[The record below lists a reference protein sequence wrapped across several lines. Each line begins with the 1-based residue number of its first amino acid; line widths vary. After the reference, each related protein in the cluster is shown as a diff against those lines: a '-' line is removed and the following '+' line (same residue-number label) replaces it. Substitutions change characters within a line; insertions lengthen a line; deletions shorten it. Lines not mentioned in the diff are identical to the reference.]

1 MRIAYEELAN
11 KRVARVLPSGR
22 EALQEEGAQISKRGA
37 PKYHGR
43 LPGGA
48 AQIFASTLHVE
59 IHRECG
65 HHPPL
70 STLSLPLPTAQI
82 HCGHNSLPKLL
93 LKLCGASSHNTQHTH
108 MVHWHTYINR
118 CLGQKWKNK
127 IIWDMKLTPQRL
139 WGLAGWMAGYH
150 RS

>member
-1 MRIAYEELAN
+1 M
-11 KRVARVLPSGR
+11 ARVLPSGR
-22 EALQEEGAQISKRGA
+22 GALQEEGAQISKRGA

-59 IHRECG
+59 IHRQCG

-93 LKLCGASSHNTQHTH
+93 LKVCEAGPQPLQQLIQL
-108 MVHWHTYINR
+108 MVSYH
-118 CLGQKWKNK
+118 GG
-127 IIWDMKLTPQRL
+127 RL
-139 WGLAGWMAGYH
+139 VCY
-150 RS
+150 S

>member
-59 IHRECG
+59 IHRQCG

-93 LKLCGASSHNTQHTH
+93 LKVYETSSHYTQHTH
-108 MVHWHTYINR
+108 IAHWHTYINR
-118 CLGQKWKNK
+118 CLGQK
-127 IIWDMKLTPQRL
+127 
-139 WGLAGWMAGYH
+139 
-150 RS
+150 

>member
-22 EALQEEGAQISKRGA
+22 EALQEGAQISKRGA

-59 IHRECG
+59 IHRQCG

-93 LKLCGASSHNTQHTH
+93 LKLCGASSHSTQHTNIA
-108 MVHWHTYINR
+108 HWHTYINR
-118 CLGQKWKNK
+118 CLGQK
-127 IIWDMKLTPQRL
+127 
-139 WGLAGWMAGYH
+139 
-150 RS
+150 

>member
-22 EALQEEGAQISKRGA
+22 EALQDEGAQISKRGA

-59 IHRECG
+59 ILRQCG

-93 LKLCGASSHNTQHTH
+93 LKLCGAISHSTQHTH
-108 MVHWHTYINR
+108 MVHWHTIHKPLSGSKVKEQDYLRYGISTSEALR
-118 CLGQKWKNK
+118 FGRM
-127 IIWDMKLTPQRL
+127 D
-139 WGLAGWMAGYH
+139 GWL
-150 RS
+150 S